1 MCTWVRISVCISL
14 LFDTIS
20 SNTPVAMNTT
30 NTKGLVSNA
39 NFQQRNQISL
49 EKLIA
54 DCRSGIGK
62 IQDDPGPSY
71 SSSR

>member
-1 MCTWVRISVCISL
+1 MGTQVRLSVCISL
-14 LFDTIS
+14 LFDTTS
-20 SNTPVAMNTT
+20 SDTPVAMNTL

-39 NFQQRNQISL
+39 NFQQMNQISL

-54 DCRSGIGK
+54 DSRSGTGK

-71 SSSR
+71 SSSE